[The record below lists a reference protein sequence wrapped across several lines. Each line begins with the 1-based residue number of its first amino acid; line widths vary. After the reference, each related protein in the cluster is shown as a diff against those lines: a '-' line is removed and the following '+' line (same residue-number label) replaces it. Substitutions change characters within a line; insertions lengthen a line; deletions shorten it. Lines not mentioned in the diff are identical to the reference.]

1 MIQDPHHSDGQ
12 ALIETEHDE
21 PAGRTDSSPT
31 ARRGRHARTIAIVSI
46 ATVLLAGVAV
56 ARLHDPQP
64 SAVITGPAPQEVTPG
79 APHDERTALEQM
91 ATDLLDHTVDPEE
104 RAELVADGA
113 GARPSASEI
122 LRSIDSLRGTSD
134 LTGATVV
141 ATRVVHPATGGTIA
155 SVDLDVD
162 LARGPVSSVR
172 LTDLVA
178 TRVDD
183 AWRFTRGTVC
193 GLAAQAAALG
203 QISTCSDPATPDRI
217 AGDVDLALTL
227 VGDVGDPIEIADS
240 EQVVTGWWGTG
251 VERVGTDWWFVDYP
265 EEELGG
271 GGPVGPAD
279 LVRTDSGGRETARVS
294 LAGTDATV
302 VAGDDVIWV
311 AHTVGDPADG
321 SWVRTLTAVDAGSAS
336 VLAEL
341 GLADTE
347 AAVAGI
353 GDDVVLLDGTLLH
366 VHDGQTLRRTSTV
379 TLPDPYFPDR
389 VRVAPD
395 ALWFT
400 NADGHALV
408 VSTADLSMHEVVTAP
423 GELVLSGPNVWA
435 VRDDPAGRGTQV
447 RASAGG
453 DRVIEHLQLGT
464 ALG

>member
-1 MIQDPHHSDGQ
+1 
-12 ALIETEHDE
+12 
-21 PAGRTDSSPT
+21 
-31 ARRGRHARTIAIVSI
+31 
-46 ATVLLAGVAV
+46 
-56 ARLHDPQP
+56 
-64 SAVITGPAPQEVTPG
+64 
-79 APHDERTALEQM
+79 
-91 ATDLLDHTVDPEE
+91 VD
-104 RAELVADGA
+104 V
-113 GARPSASEI
+113 
-122 LRSIDSLRGTSD
+122 
-134 LTGATVV
+134 
-141 ATRVVHPATGGTIA
+141 
-155 SVDLDVD
+155 DVD

-193 GLAAQAAALG
+193 GLAAQATALG
-203 QISTCSDPATPDRI
+203 QISTCSDPGAPDRI

-227 VGDVGDPIEIADS
+227 VGDVGDPVEVADS
-240 EQVVTGWWGTG
+240 VQVVTGWWGTG
-251 VERVGTDWWFVDYP
+251 VERIGTDWWFLDYP

-302 VAGDDVIWV
+302 LTGDDVIWV
-311 AHTVGDPADG
+311 AHTVADPADG
-321 SWVRTLTAVDAGSAS
+321 SWTRTLTAVDAGSAR

-341 GLADTE
+341 ELADTE

-353 GDDVVLLDGTLLH
+353 GDDVVVLDGTLLH
-366 VHDGQTLRRTSTV
+366 VHDGRTLRRTNTV
-379 TLPDPYFPDR
+379 MLPDPYFPDR

-423 GELVLSGPNVWA
+423 GTLVLSGPNVWA

-447 RASAGG
+447 GDSTGG
-453 DRVIEHLQLGT
+453 DRSIEHLQLGT
-464 ALG
+464 AWGDGAGGLWVTGQARLGSAATSSDAMSLAVVTSQVAIHLDAEGRTDSTWVLRNSGQYYWAGAGGGLGLAGGDRIWILDAPT